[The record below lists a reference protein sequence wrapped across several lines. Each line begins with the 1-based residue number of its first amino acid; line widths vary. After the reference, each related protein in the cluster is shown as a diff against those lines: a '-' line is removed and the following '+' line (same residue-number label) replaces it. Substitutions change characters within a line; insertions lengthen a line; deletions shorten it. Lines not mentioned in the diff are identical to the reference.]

1 MDIRTNIKTNLK
13 LDFFVIEFCGKKIEI
28 RSFVPGP
35 GLRSASLLSG
45 KLFFNP
51 FRYYIVIQID
61 VCETKLLRINVSLQP
76 DTYTTGTK
84 LKALKL
90 KKGVLRDFFNES
102 NPPRPLTN
110 SQKLVC

>member
-13 LDFFVIEFCGKKIEI
+13 LDIFVIEFCGKKI
-28 RSFVPGP
+28 GP

-76 DTYTTGTK
+76 DTYNTGTK